1 MLKSPDFHGNG
12 EAQGRMKNIIQPV
25 QGTHDFYPEDMA
37 IRTWMYGVMR
47 SVAEAFGYQEYE
59 APMIESL
66 ELYAAKSGE
75 ELVEKQSY
83 VMTDREGHKIA
94 LRPELT
100 PSLARMV
107 AQRQEQLTFPVRW
120 WSFGPFWRHER
131 TQKGRRREF
140 FQWNVDMFGAESP
153 EADAEN
159 VAVLATFFRRVG
171 LDPSRVV
178 IYVNDRRLM
187 NAQFAALGIAPELWP
202 AASGW
207 IDRRAKMAP
216 EAWLEY
222 GAEVGLSSPQVSGV
236 QELMEDKEMWKKSPE
251 LPRFF
256 EAAAALGISDYIKY
270 EPSIIR
276 GLLYYT
282 GTVFEAWEIGGDIR
296 RSILGGGRYDNLL
309 EGVGG
314 GTLGAVGFAMGDVVM
329 RLLLEKYDLL
339 PKDLAVQPASV
350 LVTAFDQAR
359 LPASFRLASELRA
372 AGIPTSTYPDP
383 AKLQR
388 QFKYADKIGVR
399 VALVIGPDE
408 DANQRV
414 TIKDL
419 GTATQQTVPQSELVA
434 AVRRVLESHASG

>member
-1 MLKSPDFHGNG
+1 NRQAPMKS
-12 EAQGRMKNIIQPV
+12 IIQPV

-37 IRTWMYGVMR
+37 VRTWLYGTMR
-47 SVAEAFGYQEYE
+47 SVAESFGYQEWE
-59 APMIESL
+59 APMIETL
-66 ELYAAKSGE
+66 DLYAAKSGE

-83 VMTDREGHKIA
+83 VMTDREGHRIT

-100 PSLARMV
+100 PSLARMI
-107 AQRQEQLTFPVRW
+107 AQRQEQLAFPVRW

-140 FQWNVDMFGAESP
+140 FQWNVDMLGAQSP

-187 NAQFAALGIAPELWP
+187 NAKFEQFGIVRELWP

-207 IDRRAKMAP
+207 IDRKAKMAP
-216 EAWLEY
+216 DAWLAY
-222 GAEVGLSSPQVSGV
+222 GAELGLSRDQLARIQGV
-236 QELMEDKEMWKKSPE
+236 LDDKNVWQQSQELG
-251 LPRFF
+251 RFF
-256 EAAAALGISDYIKY
+256 KAADALGIGDYVQF

-282 GTVFEAWEIGGDIR
+282 GTVFEAWETGGEIK

-309 EGVGG
+309 SDVGG
-314 GTLGAVGFAMGDVVM
+314 TSLGAVGWAMGDVVVT
-329 RLLLEKYDLL
+329 LLLEKYGLL
-339 PKDLAVQPASV
+339 PKDISAQAASV
-350 LVTAFDQAR
+350 LVTVFDQER
-359 LPASFRLASELRA
+359 LLVSYRTATALRQ
-372 AGIPTSTYPDP
+372 AGIPTMLYPEP
-383 AKLQR
+383 AKLPR
-388 QFKYADKIGVR
+388 QFKYADKMAAR
-399 VALVIGPDE
+399 LALVIGPDE
-408 DANQRV
+408 AANGQV

-419 GTATQQTVPQSELVA
+419 SDGTQRSVPEAQLVE
-434 AVRRVLESHASG
+434 AVRQVLESVPAR